1 MQSQTQA
8 ETANDGA
15 QTQTTDK
22 RTDTDRSP
30 IHGEVTDAET
40 HDDYGRAEV
49 TLTVECDD
57 GETFEATFDCQ
68 LNVSRQAK
76 FRRLYGVRPP
86 TAEGTEVNVVPG
98 DDANPRHIL
107 LTELPLKK
115 LSGEVVI
122 PADADLPVEMRQE

>member
-1 MQSQTQA
+1 MSTNW
-8 ETANDGA
+8 TADPTDDGA
-15 QTQTTDK
+15 QAQTADEG
-22 RTDTDRSP
+22 TDTNRSL

-40 HDDYGRAEV
+40 HPDHGRAEV

-57 GETFEATFDCQ
+57 GVTFEATFDCQ
-68 LNVSRQAK
+68 LNMSRQSK
-76 FRRLYGVRPP
+76 FRHLYGTRPP

-98 DDANPRHIL
+98 DDVNPRHIL

-122 PADADLPVEMRQE
+122 PADADLPVAMGA